1 MRSSSPYEEN
11 QRSSVVISSRRRTIR
26 SSSPYEERP
35 PRYGLSSERSAK
47 N

>member
-1 MRSSSPYEEN
+1 MLMREAIRGHQRSSEFICTKRTTRSSSPYD
-11 QRSSVVISSRRRTIR
+11 
-26 SSSPYEERP
+26 ERP